1 MVTDASTC
9 YIDWTLRWIWLQRVL
24 TKRPSFTLRCTSH
37 NCLPAFMKM
46 IEFVRPSN
54 MEGTSG
60 RVELGRIISE
70 VENRFGKDRFM
81 KNRLGGNRYGTD
93 RLDLSMPVFD

>member
-1 MVTDASTC
+1 
-9 YIDWTLRWIWLQRVL
+9 
-24 TKRPSFTLRCTSH
+24 
-37 NCLPAFMKM
+37 
-46 IEFVRPSN
+46 